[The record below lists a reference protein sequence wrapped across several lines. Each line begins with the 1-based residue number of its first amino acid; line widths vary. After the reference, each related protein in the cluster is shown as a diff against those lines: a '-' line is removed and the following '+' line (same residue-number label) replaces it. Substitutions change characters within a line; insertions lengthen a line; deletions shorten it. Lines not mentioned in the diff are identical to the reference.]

1 MTMPDTFTKTIT
13 KTSKTAQGTGRFR
26 LPDPPERELDE
37 VTQFD
42 HLFKSANSYHLA
54 VHLGNPE
61 TTLVEADRWVCP
73 DTNFNKSRARVPDLL
88 VAFNVNPQIYAENNG
103 YIVSEQGKPPD
114 FVLEVASVST
124 AHVDT
129 GDKRVYY
136 ADLGIPEYWRFDK
149 TGEYHGARL
158 AGDRLVGGE
167 YVAMP
172 IEELPDGSLQGYS
185 AALGLNIRWEEGE
198 IVFYDPDTG
207 RHIATFEDEREAR
220 LAAEARAESADAR
233 AVSADARAASAETR
247 AASAETRAA
256 SAETRVRELEEKLR
270 RRDA

>member
-1 MTMPDTFTKTIT
+1 MTTPDAFTKTI
-13 KTSKTAQGTGRFR
+13 KSSQATGRFR
-26 LPDPPERELDE
+26 LPDAPERELDE

-42 HLFKSANSYHLA
+42 HLFKSGNSHHLA

-61 TTLVEADRWVCP
+61 TTLVVADRWVCP

-88 VAFNVNPQIYAENNG
+88 IAFDVDPEIYDANNG

-129 GDKRVYY
+129 GDKRLYY

-158 AGDRLVGGE
+158 AGDRLVDGE

-207 RHIATFEDEREAR
+207 VPIATFEDEREAR
-220 LAAEARAESADAR
+220 VAAEARADRAEAR
-233 AVSADARAASAETR
+233 ADRAEA
-247 AASAETRAA
+247 
-256 SAETRVRELEEKLR
+256 RVRELEEELR
-270 RRDA
+270 RLDR